1 MLIGL
6 TGGIGSGKTT
16 VSDLFAELGIKIID
30 TDVISQNLTAAGGRA
45 ISLILE
51 NFGPKSIA
59 LDGSMDR
66 KFMRE
71 KVFNSSDERKKLES
85 ILHPLIREEVK
96 RQIQN
101 LDGPYSILAVPLM
114 NKDSSWIRLCDRIL
128 LVDCPEEEQIRRVKH
143 RSGLEPAEIK
153 KIIDSQSSVRDKLSF
168 ADDVLFNYSERD
180 YLKKEILH
188 LHQIY
193 LKLSGLCPK
202 SA

>member
-143 RSGLEPAEIK
+143 RSEPAEIK

>member
-168 ADDVLFNYSERD
+168 AHDVLFNYGERN
-180 YLKKEILH
+180 YLNKEVLYLH
-188 LHQIY
+188 HIY
-193 LKLSGLCPK
+193 LKLSGACPK
-202 SA
+202 SV

>member
-51 NFGPKSIA
+51 NFGPQSIA

-66 KFMRE
+66 KFMRT

-101 LDGPYSILAVPLM
+101 LEGPYSILSVPLM
-114 NKDSSWIRLCDRIL
+114 NKNSSWIRLCDRIL
-128 LVDCPEEEQIRRVKH
+128 LVDCPEEEQIRRVKR
-143 RSGLEPAEIK
+143 RSGLEPAEIR
-153 KIIDSQSSVRDKLSF
+153 KILDSQSSVQEKLSF
-168 ADDVLFNYSERD
+168 AHDVLFNYGDRE

-193 LKLSGLCPK
+193 LKLSGACSK
-202 SA
+202 SV

>member
-30 TDVISQNLTAAGGRA
+30 TDVISQNLTAASGSA

-51 NFGPKSIA
+51 NFGPQSIA

-66 KFMRE
+66 KFMRT
-71 KVFNSSDERKKLES
+71 KVFNSSNERKKLES
-85 ILHPLIREEVK
+85 ILHPLIREEAK

-128 LVDCPEEEQIRRVKH
+128 LVDCPKEEQIRRVEL
-143 RSGLEPAEIK
+143 RNGLGPTEIQKSSIASLQFGTNYLSQTMCFSITERESTSK
-153 KIIDSQSSVRDKLSF
+153 KRF
-168 ADDVLFNYSERD
+168 CAYT
-180 YLKKEILH
+180 
-188 LHQIY
+188 
-193 LKLSGLCPK
+193 K
-202 SA
+202 SI

>member
-30 TDVISQNLTAAGGRA
+30 TDVISQNLTAAG
-45 ISLILE
+45 
-51 NFGPKSIA
+51 FGPQSIA

-66 KFMRE
+66 KFMRT
-71 KVFNSSDERKKLES
+71 KVFNSSNERKKLES
-85 ILHPLIREEVK
+85 ILHPLIREEAK

-128 LVDCPEEEQIRRVKH
+128 LVDCPKEEQIRRVEL
-143 RSGLEPAEIK
+143 RNGLGPTEIQ
-153 KIIDSQSSVRDKLSF
+153 KIINSQSSIRDKLSF
-168 ADDVLFNYSERD
+168 ADDVLFNYGERE

-193 LKLSGLCPK
+193 LKLSGACSK
-202 SA
+202 SV